1 MPLRFEHNKSTFVN
15 TIKSE
20 YCPRLMGAIIRDKR
34 KDAHMNQSE
43 ASGYAGIARTHL
55 AMIERGKKCATVDTL
70 WKIASALNVTLS
82 SLIQQVETTIDSLPG
97 KDFDKEIDDV
107 IAQMEHPNKKKD
119 S

>member
-1 MPLRFEHNKSTFVN
+1 
-15 TIKSE
+15 
-20 YCPRLMGAIIRDKR
+20 MGAIIRDKR

-55 AMIERGKKCATVDTL
+55 AMIESRKKCATVDTL